1 MNLFPINQPTM
12 ALSISEEALHLVE
25 VKKSWRRTT
34 LEEVKRISLP
44 SGVIRLSSAKPN
56 IENME
61 TFVEQLGILAK
72 PLKKPT
78 SLALSLPDLCARTS
92 IFDFSTFPTKK
103 SEQTALLN
111 WRFRQDLKLD
121 TAQSR
126 LSYPTKKSEQT
137 ALLNWRFRQ
146 DLKLDTAQSR
156 LSYAVYVPTSI
167 ANGSKQDNPEKVQV
181 LGTAIRNEIVEQYER
196 ACLDLNLM
204 PVSVSISGLD
214 VFDLYHRSI
223 QDILEIEDRRSPN
236 TYSGAMFLFI
246 SHWGFTFFA
255 FHDGCPNFVRTKSIM
270 IRSDSTHGQWEAAPR
285 ESDSQKNNGED
296 GQHSV
301 AAQDLT
307 NRDRSTLPYSSY
319 TATKVEKE
327 ILATLQYYLE
337 TFSQDGSAPSLANLF
352 VVSDLEHGHS
362 LLPSSEHL
370 QQTAKVSGLSISDI
384 QVTQLS
390 HTTHFNKRE
399 SRLDQESNIWSALP
413 GYASLRVA

>member
-1 MNLFPINQPTM
+1 M

-72 PLKKPT
+72 PLKKPI
-78 SLALSLPDLCARTS
+78 SIALSLPDLCARTS

-126 LSYPTKKSEQT
+126 LSY
-137 ALLNWRFRQ
+137 
-146 DLKLDTAQSR
+146 
-156 LSYAVYVPTSI
+156 AVYVPTSI
-167 ANGSKQDNPEKVQV
+167 ANGSNQDNPEKVQV

-307 NRDRSTLPYSSY
+307 NRGRSTLPYSSY

>member
-34 LEEVKRISLP
+34 LEEVKRVSLP

-72 PLKKPT
+72 PLKKPI
-78 SLALSLPDLCARTS
+78 SIALSLPDLCARTS
-92 IFDFSTFPTKK
+92 IFDFSTF
-103 SEQTALLN
+103 
-111 WRFRQDLKLD
+111 
-121 TAQSR
+121 
-126 LSYPTKKSEQT
+126 PTKKSEQT

-196 ACLDLNLM
+196 ACLGLNLM

-270 IRSDSTHGQWEAAPR
+270 IRPDSTHDQWEAAPS

-307 NRDRSTLPYSSY
+307 NRGRSTLPYSSY

>member
-1 MNLFPINQPTM
+1 MNLFPINQPTL
-12 ALSISEEALHLVE
+12 ALSISEDALCLVE
-25 VKKSWRRTT
+25 VKKSWRTTT
-34 LEEVKRISLP
+34 LKEIKKVPLP
-44 SGVIRLSSAKPN
+44 VGVIRLSSAKPN
-56 IENME
+56 IENMDV
-61 TFVEQLGILAK
+61 FIQQLRILAE
-72 PLKKPT
+72 PLKNPT

-126 LSYPTKKSEQT
+126 LSY
-137 ALLNWRFRQ
+137 
-146 DLKLDTAQSR
+146 
-156 LSYAVYVPTSI
+156 AVYVPSSI
-167 ANGSKQDNPEKVQV
+167 TNGSKQENPEKVQV

-214 VFDLYHRSI
+214 IFDLYHGSI
-223 QDILEIEDRRSPN
+223 QEILEVEDRRSTATN
-236 TYSGAMFLFI
+236 SEAMFLFI
-246 SHWGFTFFA
+246 THWGFSFFA
-255 FHDGCPNFVRTKSIM
+255 FQDGCPTFVRTKAITIRPNSSLVRGDASPSSSDNQENVLKQGNNDLPTLINAQGPKKDSSI
-270 IRSDSTHGQWEAAPR
+270 HPF
-285 ESDSQKNNGED
+285 
-296 GQHSV
+296 
-301 AAQDLT
+301 
-307 NRDRSTLPYSSY
+307 PFY

-337 TFSQDGSAPSLANLF
+337 TFSQDGSRPSLANLF
-352 VVSDLEHGHS
+352 VVSDMEHGHT
-362 LLPSSEHL
+362 LLPAAKDL

-390 HTTHFNKRE
+390 STTHFHKGE
-399 SRLDQESNIWSALP
+399 SPLAQSANIWSALP

>member
-34 LEEVKRISLP
+34 LEEVKRVSLP

-72 PLKKPT
+72 PLKKPI
-78 SLALSLPDLCARTS
+78 SIALSLPDLCARTS
-92 IFDFSTFPTKK
+92 IFDFSTF
-103 SEQTALLN
+103 
-111 WRFRQDLKLD
+111 
-121 TAQSR
+121 
-126 LSYPTKKSEQT
+126 PTKKSEQT

>member
-1 MNLFPINQPTM
+1 MKFSPLQQPTL
-12 ALSISEEALHLVE
+12 ALSISEDALCLVQ
-25 VKKSWRRTT
+25 VKKSWRTTT
-34 LEEVKRISLP
+34 LKEIQKVPLP
-44 SGVIRLSSAKPN
+44 AGVIRLSSAKPN

-61 TFVEQLGILAK
+61 VFVEKLRILAE

-103 SEQTALLN
+103 SEQMALLN

-126 LSYPTKKSEQT
+126 L
-137 ALLNWRFRQ
+137 A
-146 DLKLDTAQSR
+146 
-156 LSYAVYVPTSI
+156 YAVYVPTSI
-167 ANGSKQDNPEKVQV
+167 ANGSKQENPEKVQV

-196 ACLDLNLM
+196 ACLELNLM

-214 VFDLYHRSI
+214 IFNLYHGSI
-223 QDILEIEDRRSPN
+223 QKILEVEDQRSPT

-246 SHWGFTFFA
+246 THWGFTFFA
-255 FHDGCPNFVRTKSIM
+255 FHDGCPTFVRTKAITIRPNSSLVPRDASPSSSDNQENVLKKDHNDLPTLINAQGPEKDSSI
-270 IRSDSTHGQWEAAPR
+270 HHFPF
-285 ESDSQKNNGED
+285 
-296 GQHSV
+296 
-301 AAQDLT
+301 
-307 NRDRSTLPYSSY
+307 Y

-337 TFSQDGSAPSLANLF
+337 TFSQDGSRPSLANLF
-352 VVSDLEHGHS
+352 LVSDMEHGHT
-362 LLPSSEHL
+362 LLPAPEDL

-390 HTTHFNKRE
+390 STTHFHKRE
-399 SRLDQESNIWSALP
+399 SHLAQTSNIWSALP

>member
-34 LEEVKRISLP
+34 LEEVKRVSLP

-72 PLKKPT
+72 PLKKPI
-78 SLALSLPDLCARTS
+78 SISLSLPDLCARTS
-92 IFDFSTFPTKK
+92 IFDFSTF
-103 SEQTALLN
+103 
-111 WRFRQDLKLD
+111 
-121 TAQSR
+121 
-126 LSYPTKKSEQT
+126 PTKKSEQT

-196 ACLDLNLM
+196 ACLGLNLM